1 MKKIISCLIAV
12 MCYGSLQA
20 QELQGFFLDGFVEKH
35 MITPAGIPMDKP
47 FAQATSTL
55 FIDAKDTVARVSPY
69 IYGNNANVYM
79 SQMVNEDKLLK
90 HITQLSPHVIRFP
103 GGNLSSLYFWNA
115 ERGNLPADVPEKLLD
130 ENGNEYDNF
139 AWYGKNNES
148 WTLSVDNYY
157 QMLEMTGNTGMI
169 TINYSYARYSTA
181 GNPVASAAHY
191 AAEWVRYDNGRTRYW
206 EIGNENHGPWQA
218 GYRIDTENNQDGQPE
233 IINGE
238 IYGKHFLVFADSM
251 RKAAAEIGAT
261 IYIGGQMIHYD
272 AANSWIVP
280 ERTWNQKFLQAA
292 GDAADFFI
300 AHSYYTP
307 FNENSTPTTILNS
320 GTDETRS
327 MMQYL
332 QTTVPAMGREMKP
345 VALTEWNIFA
355 EGSKQSCSFVNGMHA
370 TIVLAELIKNQYG
383 MSSRWNF
390 ANGYDNGN
398 DHGMFNQGDEPGNIP
413 QWNPRPVFF
422 YMYYFQ
428 RLFGD
433 HMVNASIDGNNDLL
447 GYASTFSSGQLG
459 LVLINKSTSNEVV
472 TIDVGN
478 FKVGDK
484 YYVFSL
490 TGGSDNGQFS
500 QQVWVN
506 GNAPDHATGGPVNN
520 LEEIEAQEFTIGN
533 GIRITSPARS
543 VQYVLVE
550 NGLNEIVS
558 TQPEEKSSLTI
569 YPNPASQEILIEGDL
584 SGYDIL
590 TIQEITGKVV
600 HQQAI
605 ANQIPLKLKSG
616 IYLIKFSGQNKSIMK
631 ELVVIN

>member
-1 MKKIISCLIAV
+1 
-12 MCYGSLQA
+12 
-20 QELQGFFLDGFVEKH
+20 
-35 MITPAGIPMDKP
+35 
-47 FAQATSTL
+47 
-55 FIDAKDTVARVSPY
+55 
-69 IYGNNANVYM
+69 
-79 SQMVNEDKLLK
+79 
-90 HITQLSPHVIRFP
+90 
-103 GGNLSSLYFWNA
+103 
-115 ERGNLPADVPEKLLD
+115 
-130 ENGNEYDNF
+130 
-139 AWYGKNNES
+139 
-148 WTLSVDNYY
+148 
-157 QMLEMTGNTGMI
+157 
-169 TINYSYARYSTA
+169 
-181 GNPVASAAHY
+181 
-191 AAEWVRYDNGRTRYW
+191 
-206 EIGNENHGPWQA
+206 
-218 GYRIDTENNQDGQPE
+218 
-233 IINGE
+233 
-238 IYGKHFLVFADSM
+238 M

-300 AHSYYTP
+300 VHSYYTP